1 MSTFFGHVCHH
12 SLVSDSESSNYFP
25 MHFIGLS
32 TSDEISSSLPFILKR
47 LLICLVPT
55 TKNLDYFA
63 LNFMHANVTIPS
75 GKEKTHLVCTSLVVV
90 TARSSMKPFIGLLLW
105 SSCFSFYCCRHQAY
119 SHHKY
124 LWICVA
130 CRNPLFQL
138 LPSCRK
144 LPKRISYFNSIIVV
158 LNVYPISIP

>member
-55 TKNLDYFA
+55 TKNFDYFA

-90 TARSSMKPFIGLLLW
+90 TARSSMKPFIGSWYVFDFFFGPLVFLSIAVAIKLIPITNICGFVQLVAIPF
-105 SSCFSFYCCRHQAY
+105 SSCCPPAVNF
-119 SHHKY
+119 
-124 LWICVA
+124 
-130 CRNPLFQL
+130 P
-138 LPSCRK
+138 
-144 LPKRISYFNSIIVV
+144 
-158 LNVYPISIP
+158 NVYPISIP

>member
-63 LNFMHANVTIPS
+63 LNFMHANVTIPF

-90 TARSSMKPFIGLLLW
+90 TARSSMKPFIGSWYVSDFFFGPLVFFLLLSP
-105 SSCFSFYCCRHQAY
+105 SSLFPSQIFVDLCSLSQSPFPV
-119 SHHKY
+119 
-124 LWICVA
+124 VA
-130 CRNPLFQL
+130 PLL
-138 LPSCRK
+138 
-144 LPKRISYFNSIIVV
+144 
-158 LNVYPISIP
+158 

>member
-1 MSTFFGHVCHH
+1 MLPSKLCTPWKDATFFGHVCHN
-12 SLVSDSESSNYFP
+12 SLDSESESSNHFP

-75 GKEKTHLVCTSLVVV
+75 SKEKTHLVCTSVVVV
-90 TARSSMKPFIGLLLW
+90 TARSSIKPFIGSWYVSDFFFFGPLVFFLLLSP
-105 SSCFSFYCCRHQAY
+105 SSLFPLQIIFVDLCSLSQSPFPV
-119 SHHKY
+119 
-124 LWICVA
+124 VA
-130 CRNPLFQL
+130 L
-138 LPSCRK
+138 LS
-144 LPKRISYFNSIIVV
+144 
-158 LNVYPISIP
+158 